1 MAKIQQSLI
10 EVMKEVGAV
19 GKNDRNTAQG
29 FAFRGIDAVINAVS
43 PAFQK
48 HGVIVVPTVV
58 DKETSMIES
67 AKGKAMTHVQLKVAY
82 TFYGTEGDFVSA
94 TVYSEA
100 MDYGDKATAKAMSV
114 ALRTALLQTLALPT
128 DEPDPDSQSYERSSN
143 AIANPVRTKS
153 NPKPSDE
160 QIYTAQQALEQIEDI
175 ESMQELKNFYDG
187 ANEAG
192 LLYIQLGDTNLNNA
206 IGAHKKKLEA
216 LETKV
221 G

>member
-1 MAKIQQSLI
+1 MATIQESLI

-19 GKNDRNTAQG
+19 GKNDRNTSQG

-48 HGVIVVPTVV
+48 YKVIVVPTVLER
-58 DKETSMIES
+58 DTSMVES

-82 TFYGTEGDFVSA
+82 TFYGHAGDFVSA

-128 DEPDPDSQSYERSSN
+128 DEPDPDSQSYERGTSEKV
-143 AIANPVRTKS
+143 ANPERTKS
-153 NPKPSDE
+153 TPASAE
-160 QIYTAQQALEQIEDI
+160 QIAMAHEAMLQVSDI
-175 ESMQELKNFYDG
+175 ADMTELKNFYKG
-187 ANEAG
+187 AQDAG
-192 LLYIQLGDTNLNNA
+192 LLYIDVQGNNLNNA
-206 IGAHKKKLEA
+206 IGNRKKELEGA
-216 LETKV
+216 K
-221 G
+221 

>member
-1 MAKIQQSLI
+1 MATIQQSLI

-19 GKNDRNTAQG
+19 GKNDRNTSQG

-82 TFYGTEGDFVSA
+82 TFYGNEGDFISA

-128 DEPDPDSQSYERSSN
+128 DEPDPDSQSYERGAETVS
-143 AIANPVRTKS
+143 NPVRTKAPVES
-153 NPKPSDE
+153 KPASAE
-160 QIYTAQQALEQIEDI
+160 QIAMATEALAQVADIEDM
-175 ESMQELKNFYDG
+175 EELKNFYKG
-187 ANEAG
+187 AQDAG
-192 LLYIQLGDTNLNNA
+192 LLYINIMGENLNTA
-206 IGAHKKKLEA
+206 IGAKKKELEG
-216 LETKV
+216 K
-221 G
+221 

>member
-1 MAKIQQSLI
+1 MATIQKSLI

-19 GKNDRNTAQG
+19 GKNDRNTSQG

-128 DEPDPDSQSYERSSN
+128 DEPDPDSQSYERGSDKV
-143 AIANPVRTKS
+143 ANPVRTKS
-153 NPKPSDE
+153 MPGEFKSATAEEIQMAKEGLD
-160 QIYTAQQALEQIEDI
+160 QIAEIED
-175 ESMQELKNFYDG
+175 MQELKNFYQG
-187 ANEAG
+187 ASDAG
-192 LLYIQLGDTNLNNA
+192 LLYINIEGNNLNNA
-206 IGAHKKKLEA
+206 IGAKKKE
-216 LETKV
+216 LETK
-221 G
+221 

>member
-1 MAKIQQSLI
+1 MATIQQSLI

-19 GKNDRNTAQG
+19 GKNDRNTSQG

-48 HGVIVVPTVV
+48 YKVIVVPTVLER
-58 DKETSMIES
+58 DTSMVES

-82 TFYGTEGDFVSA
+82 TFYGHAGDFVSA

-128 DEPDPDSQSYERSSN
+128 DEPDPDSQSYERGVDKV
-143 AIANPVRTKS
+143 ANPVRTKS
-153 NPKPSDE
+153 MPGEFKSA
-160 QIYTAQQALEQIEDI
+160 TAEEIQMTKEGLEQVAEIED
-175 ESMQELKNFYDG
+175 MDELKNFYRG
-187 ANEAG
+187 ASDAG
-192 LLYIQLGDTNLNNA
+192 LLYIKIDGKNLNSV
-206 IGAHKKKLEA
+206 IGAKKEELEG
-216 LETKV
+216 K
-221 G
+221 

>member
-1 MAKIQQSLI
+1 MATIQQSLI

-48 HGVIVVPTVV
+48 HGVIAVPTVV
-58 DKETSMIES
+58 DRETSMIES

-82 TFYGTEGDFVSA
+82 TFYGSEGDFISA

-128 DEPDPDSQSYERSSN
+128 DEPDPDSQSYERGADS
-143 AIANPVRTKS
+143 IANPVRTKS
-153 NPKPSDE
+153 TPVEAKAPT
-160 QIYTAQQALEQIEDI
+160 QEQIEMAN
-175 ESMQELKNFYDG
+175 EAMQQVNEITDMEELKNFYKG
-187 ANEAG
+187 AQDAG
-192 LLYIQLGDTNLNNA
+192 LLYINVMGENLNA
-206 IGAHKKKLEA
+206 KIGAKKKELES
-216 LETKV
+216 K
-221 G
+221 

>member
-82 TFYGTEGDFVSA
+82 TFYGTEGDFLSA

-128 DEPDPDSQSYERSSN
+128 DEPDPDAQSYERS
-143 AIANPVRTKS
+143 ATVIANPERTKS
-153 NPKPSDE
+153 APNATAE
-160 QIYTAQQALEQIEDI
+160 QIQMAKEAFDQVDEIED
-175 ESMQELKNFYDG
+175 MQELQNFYRG
-187 ANEAG
+187 AQDAG
-192 LLYIQLGDTNLNNA
+192 LLFINIEGKNLNTK
-206 IGAHKKKLEA
+206 IGTRKKELEA
-216 LETKV
+216 K
-221 G
+221 

>member
-1 MAKIQQSLI
+1 MATIQQSLI

-19 GKNDRNTAQG
+19 GKNDRNTSQG

-48 HGVIVVPTVV
+48 HKVIVIPTVV
-58 DKETSMIES
+58 DKETTMIES

-82 TFYGTEGDFVSA
+82 TFYGHEGDFLSA

-128 DEPDPDSQSYERSSN
+128 DEVDPDAQSYERS
-143 AIANPVRTKS
+143 AAKPEPTKPVS
-153 NPKPSDE
+153 VSIE
-160 QIYTAQQALEQIEDI
+160 QIQLAQEALSQVADI
-175 ESMQELKNFYDG
+175 ESMDELKNFYKG
-187 ANEAG
+187 AEQAG
-192 LLYIQLGDTNLNNA
+192 LLYIDVQGKNLNKVISNR
-206 IGAHKKKLEA
+206 KKELE
-216 LETKV
+216 LNEN
-221 G
+221 

>member
-1 MAKIQQSLI
+1 MATIQQSLI

-19 GKNDRNTAQG
+19 GKNDRNTSQG

-48 HGVIVVPTVV
+48 HNVIVVPTVV

-128 DEPDPDSQSYERSSN
+128 DEPDPDSQSYERGSETVS
-143 AIANPVRTKS
+143 NPVRTKAPVES
-153 NPKPSDE
+153 KSASAE
-160 QIYTAQQALEQIEDI
+160 QILMAKEALDQVAEIED
-175 ESMQELKNFYDG
+175 MDELKNFYRG
-187 ANEAG
+187 ASDAG
-192 LLYIQLGDTNLNNA
+192 LLYIKIDGKNLNSV
-206 IGAHKKKLEA
+206 IGAKKEELEA
-216 LETKV
+216 K
-221 G
+221 